1 MFSIFKKLFYR
12 FIPSAHISSYVR
24 LLYLRQFL
32 KHGDFREVLDAG
44 CGPGLFS
51 FYVAKRLPEARV
63 SGYDISQENILLC
76 NLEKRMGGIPNAS
89 FRRVDLTNSFER
101 DQFDFIFSID
111 VLEHIP
117 ENGRVLRNFY
127 KGLKAGGMLYLAM
140 PYETRHRYILPRRLF
155 RKYIAWAKTEHV
167 GEQYDLG
174 EMLAILS
181 HQIGFSIMKAR
192 YTFGFWGKLS
202 WELDM
207 LTERNLF
214 IKHLL
219 QPLLFVMG
227 YLDTLWKNGPGSY
240 GIRVIAKKPL

>member
-1 MFSIFKKLFYR
+1 MFFIFKNLFYR

-32 KHGDFREVLDAG
+32 KHGDFQDVLDAG

-51 FYVAKRLPEARV
+51 FYVAEKLPEARV
-63 SGYDISQENILLC
+63 SGYDFSQKNILVC
-76 NLEKRMGGIPNAS
+76 NVEKGMRCSPNVSFKRVNLTDSLEKG
-89 FRRVDLTNSFER
+89 
-101 DQFDFIFSID
+101 QFDFIFSID

-117 ENGRVLRNFY
+117 GNGKVLRNFY
-127 KGLKAGGMLYLAM
+127 KWLKAGGTLYLAM
-140 PYETRHRYILPRRLF
+140 PYEAGHRYLLPRRLF
-155 RKYIAWAKTEHV
+155 RKYIAWAKKEHV
-167 GEQYDLG
+167 GEQYDLD

-181 HQIGFSIMKAR
+181 RQIGFSIVNAR

-207 LTERNLF
+207 LTEGNMFL
-214 IKHLL
+214 KHLL

-227 YLDTLWKNGPGSY
+227 YLDTLWKNRPGSY
-240 GIRVIAKKPL
+240 GIRVIARKTI